1 VGNGSLSHLTAEY
14 FNETAGLRLQHIPYN
29 GGAPMMTAFAGGQLQ
44 AAFVTGLDGAT
55 LVNSGRVRYLA
66 VGTPRPTDTVP
77 GLAAIADDV
86 PGFRSSAWFGVLAP
100 KDTPQDVVDRL
111 HAAVVTA
118 VARPEVRKMFSER
131 NVEARSSTPQ
141 ELEKL
146 IRDEMAQWGPV
157 VRKANIQ
164 M

>member
-1 VGNGSLSHLTAEY
+1 
-14 FNETAGLRLQHIPYN
+14 
-29 GGAPMMTAFAGGQLQ
+29 
-44 AAFVTGLDGAT
+44 
-55 LVNSGRVRYLA
+55 
-66 VGTPRPTDTVP
+66 
-77 GLAAIADDV
+77 
-86 PGFRSSAWFGVLAP
+86 
-100 KDTPQDVVDRL
+100 
-111 HAAVVTA
+111 
-118 VARPEVRKMFSER
+118 VRKMFSER